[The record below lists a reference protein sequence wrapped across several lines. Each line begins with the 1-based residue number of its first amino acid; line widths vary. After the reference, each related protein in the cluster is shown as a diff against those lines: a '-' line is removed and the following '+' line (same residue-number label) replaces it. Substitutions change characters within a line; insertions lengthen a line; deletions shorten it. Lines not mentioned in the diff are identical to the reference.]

1 MPTFND
7 VQRALE
13 QCMKAEPPRD
23 FSLSP
28 DASQLATVFA
38 EMLHGRESERPLEAF
53 KPKQLDAFNRWA

>member
-1 MPTFND
+1 
-7 VQRALE
+7 
-13 QCMKAEPPRD
+13 MKVEPPHD

>member
-1 MPTFND
+1 MPALSE
-7 VQRALE
+7 VQKALE

-53 KPKQLDAFNRWA
+53 KPKQLAAFNRWA